1 MIENIMKLGTYMV
14 SLVAV
19 MMGLS
24 CINFEKF
31 IRKNKVAQFYLLYA
45 VLTMALTYLAASFL
59 LDVLTIRFR

>member
-1 MIENIMKLGTYMV
+1 MIQSILKLGTYMV

-19 MMGLS
+19 MVGLS

-45 VLTMALTYLAASFL
+45 VLSMALTYLVASFL
-59 LDVLTIRFR
+59 LDVLTIRFG

>member
-31 IRKNKVAQFYLLYA
+31 IRKNKVAHFYLLYA

-59 LDVLTIRFR
+59 LDVLTIRFG